1 MSACRPRVGAVE
13 PLPVPPRI
21 AIVVSEGDARGA
33 RLVAID
39 EHGDRQLELVQ
50 ASATLARD
58 TNPAVSPDGAW
69 LVFASSRGRPLAE
82 TSLWI
87 ARLAP
92 AAVPVPLTTG
102 PAIDAH
108 PVWSAD
114 GAALIWASTRGGHG
128 FDLWRAPVALGG
140 PRPALG
146 TAEAL
151 TSGAGHEV
159 TPTIAPGGVIA
170 YAAVEDHGD
179 GTIASHLEERAAD
192 GTIRALTTGTTDSAP
207 AISPDGA
214 RLVFARPVART
225 PGTGART
232 APPVGGARTAPPVAV
247 DRTAPPVGGA
257 AGVGEAV
264 TVDRTAPPVGGAA
277 GVGEAVTVDSELW
290 IVGRAGGEPS
300 VLVDLPLTDESGP
313 VWSRDGRYVFATSL
327 LRGADGR
334 AVFSSVI
341 VIDTREPRP
350 VARLLED
357 RVGPIARLTPA
368 LATAALDDA
377 ALHDDPEYLPELAR
391 IMAQPIIESRQR
403 ERPAP

>member
-1 MSACRPRVGAVE
+1 MSACRPRVGAVV
-13 PLPVPPRI
+13 PPPAPPRI

-58 TNPAVSPDGAW
+58 TNPAVSPDGRW

-92 AAVPVPLTTG
+92 AAVPVPVTTG
-102 PAIDAH
+102 PATDAH
-108 PVWSAD
+108 PTWSAN
-114 GAALIWASTRGGHG
+114 GAAIIWASTRGGHG
-128 FDLWRAPVALGG
+128 FDLWRAPVALDG
-140 PRPALG
+140 PRPVLG
-146 TAEAL
+146 AAEQL
-151 TSGAGHEV
+151 TRGAGHEV
-159 TPTIAPGGVIA
+159 TPTVAPGDVIA
-170 YAAVEDHGD
+170 YAAVEDRGD

-214 RLVFARPVART
+214 RLVFARPVARA
-225 PGTGART
+225 PGL
-232 APPVGGARTAPPVAV
+232 
-247 DRTAPPVGGA
+247 
-257 AGVGEAV
+257 
-264 TVDRTAPPVGGAA
+264 
-277 GVGEAVTVDSELW
+277 VDSELF
-290 IVGRAGGEPS
+290 IVARAGGEPD

-313 VWSRDGRYVFATSL
+313 VWSRDGRYVLATSL

-368 LATAALDDA
+368 VAIAALDDA
-377 ALHDDPEYLPELAR
+377 ALHADPEYLPELAR
-391 IMAQPIIESRQR
+391 IMAQPIIESKER
-403 ERPAP
+403 ETHPR